1 MIFGKNTYSQVVED
15 EKHFFRSDGLQVQL
29 TYRKRELFIEHFD
42 EEYGANLLLKQETV
56 KTTFFLYHMIH
67 SEILE
72 ALVKLGLQEV
82 YNIGLISPGVTQ
94 APSEEIG
101 SN

>member
-1 MIFGKNTYSQVVED
+1 
-15 EKHFFRSDGLQVQL
+15 
-29 TYRKRELFIEHFD
+29 
-42 EEYGANLLLKQETV
+42 
-56 KTTFFLYHMIH
+56 MIH

-82 YNIGLISPGVTQ
+82 YNIGLIRPGVTQ

-101 SN
+101 SNQIPSIYC